1 MGHAFRKR
9 KPYIICIN
17 RMLYNCFREVNKR
30 AKDGQILYDIFI
42 FVSVVLFLFFFVF
55 VFCLKLNADL
65 ELLLV
70 RVFFWRNNNRLKMFI
85 ANFVCCLH
93 GLPGVNCIADD
104 VLTYERDGHNGYLEG
119 FMERCRLTGIESER
133 LLICDNLKIQAMC
146 YGYLTRFLPNRPKQ

>member
-30 AKDGQILYDIFI
+30 ANDGQILYDIFI
-42 FVSVVLFLFFFVF
+42 FVSVVLFLFFFLF

-70 RVFFWRNNNRLKMFI
+70 RVFFGGIITVLK
-85 ANFVCCLH
+85 CLS
-93 GLPGVNCIADD
+93 
-104 VLTYERDGHNGYLEG
+104 LTL
-119 FMERCRLTGIESER
+119 FA
-133 LLICDNLKIQAMC
+133 ICMVSQA
-146 YGYLTRFLPNRPKQ
+146 